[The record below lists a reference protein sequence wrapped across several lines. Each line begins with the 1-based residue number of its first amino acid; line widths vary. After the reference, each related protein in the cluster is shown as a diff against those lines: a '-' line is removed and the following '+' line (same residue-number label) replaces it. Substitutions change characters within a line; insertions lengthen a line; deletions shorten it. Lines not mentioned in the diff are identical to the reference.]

1 MLNHLHLKEYGN
13 ALRQAVEKVIAD
25 GKVRTRD
32 LGGYASTSEFT
43 SAVIDNFKMTLM
55 EYGFLNEQ
63 RHASILAIKELEIEV
78 EEGLRSY
85 QPR

>member
-43 SAVIDNFKMTLM
+43 YAVIDNFKMWSVNL
-55 EYGFLNEQ
+55 FRIEQ
-63 RHASILAIKELEIEV
+63 IANW
-78 EEGLRSY
+78 
-85 QPR
+85 